1 MLPDVLV
8 AAFLFSCLALVLL
21 RPVYESKKPRRDKK
35 ETASEGLESGA
46 REPLIILSAVL
57 VVVFY
62 LEMASYVVLVLVGL
76 LPVLAGSYAQLRFP
90 LDSLVQGFGFA
101 MMIFGGVIVFL
112 GLRAL
117 KYGKLVTFGPYYY
130 VRHPQYLGYFIVFA
144 GFFLLLLNLIALAPL
159 LSIPGLV
166 RMATIEEGFLTRRFD
181 GSYLDYERATGKFFP
196 KIRRPKRSG

>member
-21 RPVYESKKPRRDKK
+21 RPVYESRKSHRGKK
-35 ETASEGLESGA
+35 ETASEEKESGG

-62 LEMASYVVLVLVGL
+62 LEMASYVALVFVGL
-76 LPVLAGSYAQLRFP
+76 PHVLAWSYAQLRFP
-90 LDSLVQGFGFA
+90 FDSIVQGLGFA
-101 MMIFGGVIVFL
+101 MMIIGGVIVFL

-117 KYGKLVTFGPYYY
+117 KNDKLVTSGPYYY
-130 VRHPQYLGYFIVFA
+130 VRHPQYLGYFMVFA

-166 RMATIEEGFLTRRFD
+166 RMATIEDVFLIRRFD
-181 GSYLDYERATGKFFP
+181 GSYLDYEKATGKFFP
-196 KIRRPKRSG
+196 KIRRSKRSG